1 MESLQLNAVN
11 AITSEGYKCYCY
23 KNFFHQSAMHK
34 FIVVNLN
41 WSMTSNEC
49 IERHLF
55 TWSRNTRS
63 VKSAA
68 GMIEATI
75 TQVGILK
82 SGTCQ
87 RRPEV
92 VENVDGIDISGS
104 GMKGKSWWY
113 ADDMIR
119 IAKGGP
125 KSERVFRNDLR
136 RNLEFLSCKISIKM
150 SYYTICHMAIQNNLN
165 L

>member
-1 MESLQLNAVN
+1 
-11 AITSEGYKCYCY
+11 
-23 KNFFHQSAMHK
+23 
-34 FIVVNLN
+34 
-41 WSMTSNEC
+41 MTSNEC

-104 GMKGKSWWY
+104 GMKGKS
-113 ADDMIR
+113 
-119 IAKGGP
+119 
-125 KSERVFRNDLR
+125 
-136 RNLEFLSCKISIKM
+136 
-150 SYYTICHMAIQNNLN
+150 
-165 L
+165 